1 MADPEQAITNIV
13 RGIGALNTGE
23 LAGERMTVAY
33 ETKDREDEHSCFS
46 DNTNADVVN
55 NIKGIRMVYLGE
67 FPGVSGTGLS
77 SLVGG
82 GRPRAR
88 RQAARAS
95 STPRW
100 RDAEAFP
107 VTFEEMIAG
116 DDGSPGR
123 TAMLGVI
130 TALEEQGVTLADV
143 AKALGVQVNFEV

>member
-1 MADPEQAITNIV
+1 MT

-55 NIKGIRMVYLGE
+55 NIKGIRMVYLAE
-67 FPGVSGTGLS
+67 FPGITGPSLS
-77 SLVGG
+77 SLVAELD
-82 GRPRAR
+82 PDVDATLTEELDDTLA
-88 RQAARAS
+88 Q
-95 STPRW
+95 
-100 RDAEAFP
+100 AEAFP

-116 DDGSPGR
+116 DDSSPGR

-130 TALEEQGVTLADV
+130 TSLEAQGTTLAEV
-143 AKALGVQVNFEV
+143 ARVLGVQVNFEV